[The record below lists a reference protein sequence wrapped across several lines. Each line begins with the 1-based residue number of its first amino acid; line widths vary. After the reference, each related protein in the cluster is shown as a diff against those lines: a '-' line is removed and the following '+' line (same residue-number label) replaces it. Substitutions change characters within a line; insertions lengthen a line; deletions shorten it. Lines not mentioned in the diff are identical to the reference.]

1 MRETKLSGNRAKG
14 SRNDQLRPNGR
25 PGRASMTSALVLI
38 VGAAVPWVVHLAA
51 PRQRLLAL
59 AAAIVVIVLF
69 TLFSSINPVL
79 SWQLWVGLIA
89 GLATVVAAVWFTGRS
104 GDDDY
109 YDSPPAGRL
118 RESPS
123 ETTGEL

>member
-1 MRETKLSGNRAKG
+1 
-14 SRNDQLRPNGR
+14 
-25 PGRASMTSALVLI
+25 MTSALILI

-69 TLFSSINPVL
+69 TLFSSVNPVF
-79 SWQLWVGLIA
+79 SWQLWA
-89 GLATVVAAVWFTGRS
+89 GLAAGLITVVAAAWFTTRAELE
-104 GDDDY
+104 DDEY
-109 YDSPPAGRL
+109 YDAPSRVS
-118 RESPS
+118 ESPS